1 MKTESLLFL
10 AIFTFCIME
19 RKVIFMKRYFV
30 LMNGEKNGFIM
41 RTNSL
46 KIARWFADLKFWTYS
61 KIHDTKAPGV
71 DAPWS
76 KCIYI
81 NDRRGS

>member
-1 MKTESLLFL
+1 
-10 AIFTFCIME
+10 
-19 RKVIFMKRYFV
+19 
-30 LMNGEKNGFIM
+30 MNGEKYGFRV

-61 KIHDTKAPGV
+61 KIHDYKAPGV

-76 KCIYI
+76 KCVYI

>member
-1 MKTESLLFL
+1 
-10 AIFTFCIME
+10 
-19 RKVIFMKRYFV
+19 MKRYFV
-30 LMNGEKNGFIM
+30 LMNGEKYGFRIC
-41 RTNSL
+41 TNSL
-46 KIARWFADLKFWTYS
+46 KIARWFADLKVWTYS
-61 KIHDTKAPGV
+61 KIHDVKAPGV